1 MRKLAIVAL
10 LGGFAGCSSAPSSP
24 AGESPSGQ
32 ELVVRLLPAERVEFS
47 GRAMTLESFAYEIR
61 VACRAAAGDPSR
73 RPWLRV
79 LAPRDQ
85 RPGDE
90 ELARK
95 VRRAAYDA
103 GVQHIELATEGA

>member
-1 MRKLAIVAL
+1 MRRFAIAGL
-10 LGGFAGCSSAPSSP
+10 LGAFAACSSAPSSP
-24 AGESPSGQ
+24 AGESPSGR
-32 ELVVRLLPAERVEFS
+32 ELVVRLLPAEQVELD
-47 GRAMTLESFAYEIR
+47 GRAMTFESFVYELR

-79 LAPRDQ
+79 LAPREQ
-85 RPGDE
+85 RTGDE

-103 GVQHIELATEGA
+103 GVQHIELAMEGA